1 MISNDGNSTSNGTA
15 VVNLGAWV
23 PVGSVSSLTGITPI
37 RIEIMGHDFV
47 VWDKKQTKTK
57 SEEKTKRNDSNKERQ
72 QDQQWS
78 VLLDMCPHRFAPL
91 SIGRYNPDTQ
101 CIECPYHGWNFDTD
115 GTLTHVPQL
124 DLDTIDGDAAEADNG
139 SSSISSS
146 LEQLQSKGSATSF
159 PVHVTGDLLWT
170 FLPTSIHGESFPISL
185 LPEQYF
191 SGIASDLNKLDN
203 GIKVIYSSHE
213 MPSSMDITVEK
224 YVVNMHFRSLDLD
237 WIGRRFSFFHSMSND
252 FYVFYLSLSLT
263 LS

>member
-1 MISNDGNSTSNGTA
+1 M
-15 VVNLGAWV
+15 LQH
-23 PVGSVSSLTGITPI
+23 
-37 RIEIMGHDFV
+37 HD
-47 VWDKKQTKTK
+47 
-57 SEEKTKRNDSNKERQ
+57 

-78 VLLDMCPHRFAPL
+78 VLLDICPHRFAPL

-139 SSSISSS
+139 SSSTSTSSS

-237 WIGRRFSFFHSMSND
+237 WIGRRFSLFHSMSND
-252 FYVFYLSLSLT
+252 FYVFYLSLLPSLNASGIDPSHFPFSHHGVISKRSDAGPMPDMKT
-263 LS
+263 ITSNFTHLDIYASYIRNGRKRE